1 MFNSKYRWKN
11 IAFLKLNLQKGIN
24 QPTLVHMGG
33 RIIRSFCLL
42 QRGWIARANKVERN
56 GAIILIGGPVVIMNQ
71 PRIVEMVHILYVMHT
86 SRI

>member
-1 MFNSKYRWKN
+1 
-11 IAFLKLNLQKGIN
+11 
-24 QPTLVHMGG
+24 MGG

-71 PRIVEMVHILYVMHT
+71 PRLVEMVHILYVMHPAGRT
-86 SRI
+86 SGRQKDVSAKKSEVQWAGRQDC